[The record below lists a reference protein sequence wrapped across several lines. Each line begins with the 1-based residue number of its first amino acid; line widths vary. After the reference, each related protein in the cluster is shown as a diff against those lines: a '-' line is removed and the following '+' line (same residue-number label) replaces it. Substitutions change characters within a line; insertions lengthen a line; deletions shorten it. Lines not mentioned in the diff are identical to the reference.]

1 MPATTARHKQ
11 ARRGA
16 SSCEVTSRLKT
27 TALAALTLA
36 LVSVSACGG
45 LQAQDP
51 AKVLG
56 DAGKAMATLNTVS
69 ATLKFTKGT
78 VSFQGYVLTG
88 ATTAVR
94 LPADSDT
101 TYKVK
106 YQDLLIG
113 LEVVI
118 TGGHVYLRPP
128 FSGFTEVTGTTAA
141 AVPDLAKLFNV
152 QTGLPAMIPA
162 GHNLTYIGTEK
173 VGDVDSYKVGATYS
187 AAQIAKLLP
196 QLAASG
202 DVAATIWVG
211 GSDHLIRKAVL
222 DGPFGDGGTP
232 STVEIDLSGFNA
244 AVAIASPTP

>member
-1 MPATTARHKQ
+1 MV
-11 ARRGA
+11 
-16 SSCEVTSRLKT
+16 SV
-27 TALAALTLA
+27 ALT
-36 LVSVSACGG
+36 ACGG
-45 LQAQDP
+45 LQAEDP
-51 AKVLG
+51 GQVLR
-56 DAGKAMATLNTVS
+56 DAGAAMAKISTVS
-69 ATLKFTKGT
+69 ATLKFTQGS

-88 ATTAVR
+88 ATAAVR

-113 LEVVI
+113 LQVVI

-128 FSGFTEVTGTTAA
+128 FSGFTEVTGATAA
-141 AVPDLAKLFNV
+141 AIPNLAKLFDV

-162 GHNLTYIGTEK
+162 GNNPTYIGTEK
-173 VGDVDSYKVGATYS
+173 VADVDSHKVSATYS

-196 QLAASG
+196 QLSSSG

-222 DGPFGDGGTP
+222 SGPFGDGGTA
-232 STVEIDLSGFNA
+232 SSVEIDLSAFNA

>member
-1 MPATTARHKQ
+1 M
-11 ARRGA
+11 
-16 SSCEVTSRLKT
+16 V
-27 TALAALTLA
+27 LAGVAMVSVALT
-36 LVSVSACGG
+36 ACGG
-45 LQAQDP
+45 LQAEDP
-51 AKVLG
+51 GQVLR
-56 DAGKAMATLNTVS
+56 DAGAAMAKLNTVS
-69 ATLKFTKGT
+69 ATLKFTQGS

-88 ATTAVR
+88 ATAAVR

-113 LEVVI
+113 LQVVI
-118 TGGHVYLRPP
+118 AGGHVYLRPP
-128 FSGFTEVTGTTAA
+128 FSGFTEVTGATAA
-141 AVPDLAKLFNV
+141 AIPDLAKLFDV

-162 GHNLTYIGTEK
+162 GHNPSYIGTEK
-173 VGDVDSYKVGATYS
+173 VADVDSHKVSATYS

-196 QLAASG
+196 QLSSSG

-222 DGPFGDGGTP
+222 SGPFGDGGTA
-232 STVEIDLSGFNA
+232 SSVEIDLSAFNA

>member
-1 MPATTARHKQ
+1 MV
-11 ARRGA
+11 
-16 SSCEVTSRLKT
+16 SV
-27 TALAALTLA
+27 ALT
-36 LVSVSACGG
+36 ACGG
-45 LQAQDP
+45 LQAEDP
-51 AKVLG
+51 GQILR
-56 DAGKAMATLNTVS
+56 DAGAAMAKISTVS
-69 ATLKFTKGT
+69 ATLKFTQGS

-88 ATTAVR
+88 ATAAVR

-113 LEVVI
+113 LQVVI

-128 FSGFTEVTGTTAA
+128 FSSFTEVTGATAA
-141 AVPDLAKLFNV
+141 AIPDLAKLFDV

-162 GHNLTYIGTEK
+162 GNNPTYIGTEK
-173 VGDVDSYKVGATYS
+173 VADVDSHKVSATYS

-196 QLAASG
+196 QLSSSG

-222 DGPFGDGGTP
+222 SGPFGDGGTA
-232 STVEIDLSGFNA
+232 SSVEIDLSAFNA

>member
-1 MPATTARHKQ
+1 M
-11 ARRGA
+11 
-16 SSCEVTSRLKT
+16 
-27 TALAALTLA
+27 LAGVAMVSVALT
-36 LVSVSACGG
+36 ACGG
-45 LQAQDP
+45 LQAEDP
-51 AKVLG
+51 GQVLR
-56 DAGKAMATLNTVS
+56 DAGAAMAKISTVS
-69 ATLKFTKGT
+69 ATLKFTQGS

-88 ATTAVR
+88 ATAAVR

-113 LEVVI
+113 LQVVI

-128 FSGFTEVTGTTAA
+128 FSGFTEVTGATAA
-141 AVPDLAKLFNV
+141 AIPNLAKLFDV

-162 GHNLTYIGTEK
+162 GNNPTYIGTEK
-173 VGDVDSYKVGATYS
+173 VADVDSHKVSATYS

-196 QLAASG
+196 QLSSSG

-222 DGPFGDGGTP
+222 SGPFGDGGTA
-232 STVEIDLSGFNA
+232 SSVEIDLSAFNA